1 MGHSKAQKEANHDR
15 ILEAAMDLLRH
26 KGLNHMGVAEVMRA
40 AGLTHGGFYSHFD
53 SREAMVAEA
62 LRTAFARDE
71 RRLDKA
77 AHQRGG
83 EKRLAMLEAYLSP
96 AHRDQPAKGCTV
108 AALTG
113 DFTRADPALRAIF
126 TEQVRRYRDQ
136 VAALVPG
143 DDAGGRALFG
153 FSAMIGALLMARAVD
168 DEALSDEILAAT
180 RHHLAAAIEPEQ

>member
-96 AHRDQPAKGCTV
+96 AHRDQPGQGLYRGGPDRGFHPGRPGAPRHFHRTG
-108 AALTG
+108 AAL
-113 DFTRADPALRAIF
+113 
-126 TEQVRRYRDQ
+126 
-136 VAALVPG
+136 PG
-143 DDAGGRALFG
+143 PGGGPGAGG
-153 FSAMIGALLMARAVD
+153 
-168 DEALSDEILAAT
+168 
-180 RHHLAAAIEPEQ
+180 

>member
-1 MGHSKAQKEANHDR
+1 MGHSKAQKEANHNR
-15 ILEAAMDLLRH
+15 IIEAAMDLLRH
-26 KGLNHMGVAEVMRA
+26 KGLDHMGVAEVMRA

-62 LRTAFARDE
+62 LCTAFARDE

-77 AHQRGG
+77 AAQRGG
-83 EKRLAMLEAYLSP
+83 EKRRAMLEAYLSP
-96 AHRDQPAKGCTV
+96 GHRDNPVKGCTV

-113 DFTRADPALRAIF
+113 DFTRADPALRHIF

-136 VAALVPG
+136 VAAMVPG
-143 DDAGGRALFG
+143 AAAEGQALFA

-168 DEALSDEILAAT
+168 DEALSDEILAAA
-180 RHHLAAAIEPEQ
+180 RRHLAAAIEPE